1 MRAISYAGWHRADL
15 ISVVTPLH
23 VSVADFPLWY
33 DKLRPQIAQ
42 MADGSG
48 ERYRPEDITDAL
60 TTGRMTAWLALD
72 ASLIRCVMV
81 TELVDYPRFRAL
93 RCVGLVGSQPLGW
106 VKLLDWVE
114 KQAVLMGC
122 ERIEALHPVGHE
134 RLFVTPGWS
143 TFHVLSEKRL

>member
-1 MRAISYAGWHRADL
+1 M
-15 ISVVTPLH
+15 TPIH
-23 VSVADFPLWY
+23 VPVADFPSWS
-33 DKLRPQIAQ
+33 DQLRPAVAQ
-42 MADGSG
+42 MAQGSG
-48 ERYRPEDITDAL
+48 DRWSVEDITDAL

-72 ASLIRCVMV
+72 DNLIRCVLV

-93 RCVGLVGSQPLGW
+93 RCIGLVGSQPLGW

-143 TFHVLSEKRL
+143 TFHILSEKRLCGA